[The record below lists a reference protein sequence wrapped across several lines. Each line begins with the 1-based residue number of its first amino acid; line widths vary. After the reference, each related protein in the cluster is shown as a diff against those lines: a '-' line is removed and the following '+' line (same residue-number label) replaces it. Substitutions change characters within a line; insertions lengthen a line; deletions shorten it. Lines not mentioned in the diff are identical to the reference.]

1 MANLRLIA
9 DMTCLAIAGDRW
21 LAACLGCLRLTE
33 GLLYRVVPADQS
45 FQSEDGYA
53 GIFRFRLWWGGEWQ
67 EVCVDDRLPTVK
79 NQLVFMSGQN
89 QSQLWPAL
97 LEKAYAK

>member
-1 MANLRLIA
+1 M
-9 DMTCLAIAGDRW
+9 
-21 LAACLGCLRLTE
+21 
-33 GLLYRVVPADQS
+33 VPADQS
-45 FQSEDGYA
+45 FQAEDGYA

-67 EVCVDDRLPTVK
+67 EGCVDDRLPTVK
-79 NQLVFMSGQN
+79 GQLVFMSGQN

>member
-1 MANLRLIA
+1 MASSNN
-9 DMTCLAIAGDRW
+9 DNMCLLVSGDKW

-45 FQSEDGYA
+45 FHGDDSYA
-53 GIFRFRLWWGGEWQ
+53 GIFRFRLWWCGEWQ
-67 EVCVDDRLPTVK
+67 EVCVDDRLPTIK
-79 NQLVFMSGQN
+79 NQLVFMS
-89 QSQLWPAL
+89 SQHEAQFWPAL